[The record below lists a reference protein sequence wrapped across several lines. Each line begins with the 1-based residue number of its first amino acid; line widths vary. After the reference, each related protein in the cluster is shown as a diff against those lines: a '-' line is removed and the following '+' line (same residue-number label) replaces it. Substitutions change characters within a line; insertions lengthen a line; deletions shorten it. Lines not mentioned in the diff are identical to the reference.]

1 MKKRILYFMPD
12 NPSARKAGNLTRCTQ
27 MLNYLE
33 SLSDIYEVDFLSI
46 GDWEKEDWTT
56 EKIGRAHV

>member
-1 MKKRILYFMPD
+1 MPD

-56 EKIGRAHV
+56 ENKRKFITSWFP